1 MSNRVPLL
9 ARRLKA
15 LGDPLRLRLYALC
28 VRTECSVSELTAVTG
43 LSQPRVSQHLK
54 QLTDCGL
61 VERFRDG
68 HFVFYRVPL
77 EGGRGA
83 VRRRLLALIDAED
96 PILIAD
102 IERLRKARG
111 RELASHALDTAVD
124 ADRAFYQALVELSVA
139 APLGDL
145 LDVGSGEGRLLKLLA
160 SRARRA
166 VGVDTDP
173 DARRLARAELLL
185 AESENC
191 SVRQG
196 SMYRLP
202 FASASFDTVVLD
214 DVLGNAEQ
222 PAAAIGEAQRL
233 LKSAGRLVI
242 VGRGDTPARHRVPDA
257 LADWC
262 RHAGLRLTPVRRI
275 GGKPPVWFIAIAR
288 PARAAAAAA

>member
-1 MSNRVPLL
+1 MLDAVQQL
-9 ARRLKA
+9 AGRLKA
-15 LGDPLRLRLYALC
+15 LGDPVRLRLYALC
-28 VRTECSVSELTAVTG
+28 ARTECSVSELTAVTG

-77 EGGRGA
+77 EGGQGA
-83 VRRRLLALIDAED
+83 ARRRLLALIDAND
-96 PILIAD
+96 PTLVAD
-102 IERLRKARG
+102 LGRLREERG
-111 RELASHALDTAVD
+111 SGLASATAD
-124 ADRAFYQALVELSVA
+124 ADRELYRALVELSVA

-166 VGVDTDP
+166 IGVDTDP

-185 AESENC
+185 AETENC

-196 SMYRLP
+196 SMYQLP
-202 FASASFDTVVLD
+202 FDAETFDTVLLD
-214 DVLGNAEQ
+214 DVLGNAER
-222 PAAAIGEAQRL
+222 PAAAIGEARRL
-233 LKSAGRLVI
+233 LRPTGRLV
-242 VGRGDTPARHRVPDA
+242 VVDRLDTPSQHRVPDE

-262 RHAGLRLTPVRRI
+262 RDAGLRLA
-275 GGKPPVWFIAIAR
+275 PPRSVAGSPRVWFMAVAT
-288 PARAAAAAA
+288 PAHAALTAA